1 MLAKAF
7 VTSASMLQVIVLL
20 VIALTTWLALLLFAI
35 ALCRGAAAA
44 DKKTISASAKRP
56 LIPEW
61 PPHSAARPRRLA
73 VPRTIAARAPHGT
86 PRRYYTPSRARRGT
100 KHTPRVS

>member
-44 DKKTISASAKRP
+44 DKKTTVAAAKRP

-61 PPHSAARPRRLA
+61 PTHSAARPRRLA
-73 VPRTIAARAPHGT
+73 VPRAIAARASHGT
-86 PRRYYTPSRARRGT
+86 PRRYHTPSRSRRGT

>member
-1 MLAKAF
+1 MLAEAF

-20 VIALTTWLALLLFAI
+20 VIALITWLALLLLAL

-44 DKKTISASAKRP
+44 DEKAITASARRP
-56 LIPEW
+56 LIPER
-61 PPHSAARPRRLA
+61 PVHSDARPRRLA
-73 VPRTIAARAPHGT
+73 VPRTITAGSPHGT